1 MADRRVLVERGILAL
16 IVLAYI
22 ALGILYAVLTP
33 PWQIPDEPA
42 HYNYVRYLVEERRFP
57 VLQMGDYDQA
67 YLHEITTR
75 QFDPALSIDPI
86 RYEYH
91 QPPLY
96 YVLAAPLYATFDG
109 ALLPPRLLSI
119 GFGAAL
125 LVVAYLVGKTM
136 YPERAWPALGTAAFI
151 AFIPQHIAMTAGVEN
166 DTLAELILGIV
177 LLRLIRWQK
186 SDEPGT
192 AWQLIGTGVLVG
204 LALLT
209 KAGVYIVLPL
219 ALIAVWL
226 KFFRPTP
233 PDTDRVG
240 KYRLDVRPALRAA
253 AALLLPALLLG
264 LPWFMRNA
272 LVYGS
277 LDVLGL
283 GRHGRVVVGQPRTT
297 EWIAEHG
304 WVKLSGIF
312 LGTTFRS
319 FWAKFGWMAVP
330 IDARIYTALRLLT
343 ILVLLGL
350 VFRFVDAWEARQ
362 RPSSAALLLTCS
374 GLLTLATYL
383 GYNLTFYQAQGR
395 YLFPALIPLGIGWS
409 FGLREILR
417 RKNARIIA
425 IVLALV
431 TMLGTIQWL
440 TRTCGSKWQVLTSG
454 AGALYLGLRWLL
466 PEKAINW
473 FFALPFLGMA
483 ALCAVSPF
491 WFIVPYLTP

>member
-1 MADRRVLVERGILAL
+1 MADQRILVERGILAL

-22 ALGILYAVLTP
+22 ALGILYAVTTP
-33 PWQIPDEPA
+33 LWQVPDEPA
-42 HYNYVRYLVEERRFP
+42 HYNYVRYLVEEKRFP

-67 YLHEITTR
+67 YLHEITTQ
-75 QFDPALSIDPI
+75 QFAPALSIDPI

-96 YVLAAPLYATFDG
+96 YVLAVPLYAAFGG
-109 ALLPPRLLSI
+109 ALLPLRLLSV

-125 LVVAYLVGKTM
+125 LVVAYLVGKAM
-136 YPERAWPALGTAAFI
+136 YPDRAWPALGTAAFI

-166 DTLAELILGIV
+166 DTLAELILGLV
-177 LLRLIRWQK
+177 LLRLIRWLRA
-186 SDEPGT
+186 DAPGST
-192 AWQLIGTGVLVG
+192 WQLIGTGALMG

-209 KAGVYIVLPL
+209 KSGVYIVLPL
-219 ALIAVWL
+219 ALIAVGL
-226 KFFRPTP
+226 KFFRLVPS
-233 PDTDRVG
+233 DTG
-240 KYRLDVRPALRAA
+240 KSSRYQLNARPALRAA

-264 LPWFMRNA
+264 LPWFIRNA
-272 LVYGS
+272 LVYGG
-277 LDVLGL
+277 LDILGL
-283 GRHGRVVVGQPRTT
+283 GQHGRVVVGQPRTA

-312 LGTTFRS
+312 SSTTFHS
-319 FWAKFGWMAVP
+319 FWAQFGWMAVP
-330 IDARIYTALRLLT
+330 IDARIYAALRLLT

-350 VFRFVDAWEARQ
+350 VFRFADAWEARQ
-362 RPSSAALLLTCS
+362 RPSSAALLLTSS

-431 TMLGTIQWL
+431 TMLGAIRWL
-440 TRTCGSKWQVLTSG
+440 TRTGSSKWQILTNGS
-454 AGALYLGLRWLL
+454 GALYLGLRWVL

-491 WFIVPYLTP
+491 WFIVPYLAP